1 MAFKKDTKI
10 KSNFT
15 KITIGLAS
23 PEEILENSCGEV
35 TKPETINY
43 RTYKPERDGLFC
55 ERIFGPTKDYECACG
70 KYKRIR
76 YKGIVC
82 DRCGVEV
89 TEKKVR
95 RERTGH
101 IELVVPVAHIWYF
114 RSLPN
119 KIGYLLGLPTKK
131 LDAIIYYERY
141 VVIQPGVMAGKK
153 DAEGN
158 DLIGSNMY
166 DLLSEEEYNEIVETK
181 LSPEND
187 YLDDNDPNKFI
198 AKMGAEAI
206 YDLLV
211 RLDLDSLSYELRD
224 RANSDSSMQRK
235 NEALKRL
242 QVVEAFRSS
251 VEKGIN
257 RPEWMIMKIIPVTPP
272 ELRPLVPLDG
282 GRFATSDLN
291 DLYRRVIIRNNRLKR
306 LMEIKAPEVILRNEK
321 RMLQEAVD
329 SLFDNSRKSSAVK
342 SESNRPL
349 KSLSDSL
356 KGKQGRFRQNL
367 LSKRVDY
374 SARSVIVVGPELK
387 MGECGLPK
395 LMAAE
400 LCPELKMGECGLPK
414 LMAAELYKP
423 FIIRKLIERGI
434 VKTVKS
440 AKKIVDRREP
450 VIWDILE
457 NVMKGHPV
465 LLNRAPTLHRLGIQA
480 FQPKL
485 IEGKAIQLHP
495 LACTAFNADFDGDQ
509 MAVHLPLS
517 NEAILEAQ
525 ILMLQSHNIL
535 NPANGAP
542 ITVPS
547 QDMVLGLYYISKIRP
562 GAKGEGLTFYGP
574 EEAIIAHNEGKCDL
588 HAQVKVMVD
597 DIVDGKPC
605 KHMVETSV
613 GRVIVNGIIPK
624 EVGYVNRII
633 SKKSLRDIIAD
644 VIKNVGFAEA
654 CEFLDGIKN
663 LGYRMAYEAGLSF
676 NLDDIIIPESK
687 KALVEKGNEEVRQ
700 ITENYNMGFITDNE
714 RYNQVIDTWTHI
726 NNDLGNVLMKEMTEA
741 DQGFNAVF
749 MMLDSGARGSKD
761 QIRQLSGMRGLMA
774 KPQKAG
780 AEGAQIIENPILSN
794 FKEGMSV
801 LEYFISTHGARKG
814 LADTAMKTADA
825 GYLTRRL
832 VDVSHDVIINEE
844 DCGTLRGLVCTA
856 LKNGDETISTLYER
870 ILGRV
875 SVHDIIHPSTG
886 ELIVAAGEEITE
898 PIAQAI
904 EDSPI
909 ESVEIRSVLTC
920 ESKHGVCMKC
930 YGRNLATRRMV
941 QKGEAVGVIA
951 AQAIGEPGTQLTL
964 RTFHAG
970 GVAANAAA
978 NASIV
983 AKNDSLL
990 EFEEVRTVPFD
1001 EDGRECDMVV
1011 SRLGEIRFVDPNTKI
1026 VLSTVN
1032 VPYGSSLYFK
1042 TGDTVKKG
1050 DKIAQWDPFNAVIV
1064 TEYAGTLKFHDV
1076 IEGITFRAET
1086 DDTTGLTEKIV
1097 TESKDKSKVPTCD
1110 VIGADGEVIGTY
1122 NFPVGGHVVVED
1134 GQTMKTGETLVKI
1147 PRAAAKGGDITGG
1160 LPRVTE
1166 LFEARNPSN
1175 PAIVSE
1181 IDGEVT
1187 MGKVKRGNREII
1199 VTSKTGEQRKYL
1211 VSLSKQILVQ
1221 EHDAVRAGTP
1231 LSDGVITPAD
1241 ILAIKGPTAVQEY
1254 IVNEVQD
1261 VYRLQGVKINDKHF
1275 EIIVRQ
1281 MMRKVQINDPGDT
1294 SFLEQEIVDKLDFAE
1309 ENDRI
1314 WGKKVVIDA
1323 GDSENLQ
1330 KGQIVTARKLR
1341 DENSML
1347 KRRDMKI
1354 VQVRDA
1360 VPATS
1365 TQILQGITRAALQ
1378 TKSFMS
1384 AASFQE
1390 TTKVLNE
1397 AAIRGKVDTLEGMKE
1412 NVIAGHLIPAGTGL
1426 REFEKIIVGSKEE
1439 YERMQANKK
1448 NVLDFAEEPALEE
1461 K

>member
-1 MAFKKDTKI
+1 MAFRKENKI
-10 KSNFT
+10 KSNFS

-23 PEEILENSCGEV
+23 PEEILENSSGEV
-35 TKPETINY
+35 LKPETINY

-55 ERIFGPTKDYECACG
+55 ERIFGPIKDYECHCG

-95 RERTGH
+95 RERMGH
-101 IELVVPVAHIWYF
+101 IHLVVPVAHIWYF

-131 LDAIIYYERY
+131 LDSIIYYERY
-141 VVIQPGVMAGKK
+141 VVIQPGCV
-153 DAEGN
+153 DTIAE
-158 DLIGSNMY
+158 L
-166 DLLSEEEYNEIVETK
+166 DLLSEEEYLQILDNLPK
-181 LSPEND
+181 ENQMLED
-187 YLDDNDPNKFI
+187 TDPNKFI
-198 AKMGAEAI
+198 AKIGAEAI
-206 YDLLV
+206 YDLLA
-211 RLDLDSLSYELRD
+211 RLDLDSLSYELRH
-224 RANSDSSMQRK
+224 RASTDGSQQRK

-242 QVVEAFRSS
+242 QVVESFRASRGRN
-251 VEKGIN
+251 K
-257 RPEWMIMKIIPVTPP
+257 PEWMIVKVVPVIPP

-306 LMEIKAPEVILRNEK
+306 LIDIKAPEVILRNEK

-342 SESNRPL
+342 TDANRPL

-367 LSKRVDY
+367 LGKRVDY

-387 MGECGLPK
+387 MHECGLPK
-395 LMAAE
+395 N
-400 LCPELKMGECGLPK
+400 
-414 LMAAELYKP
+414 MAAELYKP
-423 FIIRKLIERGI
+423 FVIRKLIERGI

-440 AKKIVDRREP
+440 AKKIVDRKEP
-450 VIWDILE
+450 VVWDILE
-457 NVMKGHPV
+457 YVMKGHPV

-525 ILMLQSHNIL
+525 MLMLQSHNIL

-542 ITVPS
+542 ITVPA
-547 QDMVLGLYYISKIRP
+547 QDMVLGLYYITKLRA

-574 EEAIIAHNEGKCDL
+574 EEALIAYNEGKVDI
-588 HAQVKVMVD
+588 HAPVKVIVKDVD
-597 DIVDGKPC
+597 ENGNIVDV
-605 KHMVETSV
+605 MRETSV
-613 GRVIVNGIIPK
+613 GRVIVNEIVPP
-624 EVGYVNRII
+624 EAGYINTII
-633 SKKSLRDIIAD
+633 SKKSLRDIISD
-644 VIKNVGFAEA
+644 VIKVCGVAKA
-654 CEFLDGIKN
+654 ADFLDGIKN
-663 LGYRMAYEAGLSF
+663 LGYQMAFKGGLSF
-676 NLDDIIIPESK
+676 NLGDIIIPKEK
-687 KALVEKGNEEVRQ
+687 ETLVQKGYDEVEQ
-700 ITENYNMGFITDNE
+700 VVNNYNMGFITNNE
-714 RYNQVIDTWTHI
+714 RYNQVIDIWTHVNSELSNI
-726 NNDLGNVLMKEMTEA
+726 LMKTISSD
-741 DQGFNAVF
+741 DQGFNSVY
-749 MMLDSGARGSKD
+749 MMLDSGARGSKE

-780 AEGAQIIENPILSN
+780 AEGGQIIENPILSN
-794 FKEGMSV
+794 FKEGLSV

-814 LADTAMKTADA
+814 LADTALKTADA

-844 DCGTLRGLVCTA
+844 DCGTLRGLVCTD
-856 LKNGDETISTLYER
+856 LKNNDEIIATLYER

-875 SVHDIIHPSTG
+875 SVHDIVHPTTG
-886 ELIVAAGEEITE
+886 ELLVAGGEEITE
-898 PIAQAI
+898 EVAKKIQ
-904 EDSPI
+904 DSPI

-920 ESKHGVCMKC
+920 ESKKGVCAKC
-930 YGRNLATRRMV
+930 YGRNLATSQMV
-941 QKGEAVGVIA
+941 QRGEAVGVIA
-951 AQAIGEPGTQLTL
+951 AQSIGEPGTQLTL

-970 GVAANAAA
+970 GTAANIAA
-978 NASIV
+978 NASIT
-983 AKNDSLL
+983 AKNPARL
-990 EFEEVRTVPFD
+990 EFEELRTVDVVD
-1001 EDGRECDMVV
+1001 EAGEPAKVVVGRLAEV
-1011 SRLGEIRFVDPNTKI
+1011 RFVDVNTGI
-1026 VLSTVN
+1026 VLSTHN
-1032 VPYGSSLYFK
+1032 VPYGSTLYAAD
-1042 TGDTVKKG
+1042 GEVVEKG
-1050 DKIAQWDPFNAVIV
+1050 KMIARWDPFNAVII
-1064 TEYAGTLKFHDV
+1064 TEATGRIEFEGV
-1076 IEGITFRAET
+1076 IENVTYKVES
-1086 DDTTGLTEKIV
+1086 DESTGLREIIII
-1097 TESKDKSKVPTCD
+1097 ESKDKTKVPTAH
-1110 VIGADGEVIGTY
+1110 IMTEDGDLIRTY
-1122 NFPVGGHVVVED
+1122 NLPVGGHVVVENK
-1134 GQTMKTGETLVKI
+1134 QKVKAGEVIVKI
-1147 PRAAAKGGDITGG
+1147 PRAVGKAGDITGG

-1175 PAIVSE
+1175 PAVVSE

-1187 MGKVKRGNREII
+1187 MGKVKRGNREIV
-1199 VTSKTGEQRKYL
+1199 VTSKTGEVKKYL
-1211 VSLSKQILVQ
+1211 VPLSKQILVQ
-1221 EHDAVRAGTP
+1221 ENDYVRAGTP
-1231 LSDGVITPAD
+1231 LSDGATTPAD

-1281 MMRKVQINDPGDT
+1281 MMRKVEIDEPGDT
-1294 SFLEQEIVDKLDFAE
+1294 RFLEQQVVDKLEFME

-1314 WGKKVVIDA
+1314 WGKKVVVDA
-1323 GDSENLQ
+1323 GDSQNLQ
-1330 KGQIVTARKLR
+1330 PGQIVTARKLR

-1347 KRRDMKI
+1347 KRRDLKP
-1354 VQVRDA
+1354 VEVRDA

-1378 TKSFMS
+1378 TSSFMS

-1397 AAIRGKVDTLEGMKE
+1397 AAINGKIDKLEGMKE
-1412 NVIAGHLIPAGTGL
+1412 NVICGHLIPAGTGQ
-1426 REFEKIIVGSKEE
+1426 REYEKIIVGSKEE
-1439 YERMQANKK
+1439 YDRILANKK
-1448 NVLDFAEEPALEE
+1448 TVLDYNSMDVEE
-1461 K
+1461 

>member
-1 MAFKKDTKI
+1 MAFRKESKI

-23 PEEILENSCGEV
+23 PEEILENSYGEV
-35 TKPETINY
+35 LKPETINY

-55 ERIFGPTKDYECACG
+55 ERIFGPTKDYECHCG

-95 RERTGH
+95 RERSGH
-101 IELVVPVAHIWYF
+101 IALVVPVAHIWYF

-119 KIGYLLGLPTKK
+119 KIGYLLGIPTKK
-131 LDAIIYYERY
+131 LDAVIYYERY
-141 VVIQPGVMAGKK
+141 IVIQPGVL
-153 DAEGN
+153 AEEGIAAN
-158 DLIGSNMY
+158 DLLTE
-166 DLLSEEEYNEIVETK
+166 DEYLDYLEK
-181 LSPEND
+181 LPKENQ
-187 YLDDNDPNKFI
+187 YLDDSDPNKFI

-206 YDLLV
+206 YDLLL
-211 RLDLDSLSYELRD
+211 RLDLDKLSYELHD
-224 RANSDSSMQRK
+224 SANADTAQQRK
-235 NEALKRL
+235 TEALKRL
-242 QVVEAFRSS
+242 QVVESFRASRGRN
-251 VEKGIN
+251 K
-257 RPEWMIMKIIPVTPP
+257 PEWMIMKILPVIPP

-306 LMEIKAPEVILRNEK
+306 LIEIKAPEVILRNEK

-342 SESNRPL
+342 TDANRPL

-367 LSKRVDY
+367 LGKRVDY
-374 SARSVIVVGPELK
+374 SARSVIVVG
-387 MGECGLPK
+387 
-395 LMAAE
+395 
-400 LCPELKMGECGLPK
+400 PELKMGECGLPK

-440 AKKIVDRREP
+440 AKKIVDRKEP

-457 NVMKGHPV
+457 YVMKGHPV

-480 FQPKL
+480 FQPKM

-547 QDMVLGLYYISKIRP
+547 QDMVLGLYYITKLRP
-562 GAKGEGLTFYGP
+562 GSKGEGLTFYGP
-574 EEAIIAHNEGKCDL
+574 EEAIIAYNEKRVDIHAPIKVVVKDL
-588 HAQVKVMVD
+588 NANGELEK
-597 DIVDGKPC
+597 K
-605 KHMVETSV
+605 MVETSV
-613 GRVIVNGIIPK
+613 GRVIVNEIIPE
-624 EVGYVNRII
+624 EVGYFNDII
-633 SKKSLRDIIAD
+633 SKKTLRGIITD
-644 VIKNVGFAEA
+644 VIKTVGVARA

-663 LGYRMAYEAGLSF
+663 LGYRMAYVGGLSF
-676 NLDDIIIPESK
+676 NLGDIIIPEEK
-687 KALVEKGNEEVRQ
+687 EELVRRGNEEVER
-700 ITENYNMGFITDNE
+700 IANDYGMGFITDNE
-714 RYNQVIDTWTHI
+714 RYNQVIDTWTHV
-726 NNDLGNVLMKEMTEA
+726 NNDLSKVLMKTMKEA
-741 DQGFNAVF
+741 DQGFNAVY
-749 MMLDSGARGSKD
+749 MMLDSGARGSAG
-761 QIRQLSGMRGLMA
+761 QISQLSGMRGLMA

-814 LADTAMKTADA
+814 LADTALKTADA

-832 VDVSHDVIINEE
+832 VDVSHDVIITEE

-856 LKNGDETISTLYER
+856 LKNGDEVISSLYER

-875 SVHDIIHPSTG
+875 SVHDIINPTTG
-886 ELIVAAGEEITE
+886 KLIVSAGEEITE
-898 PIAQAI
+898 DKAQEI

-920 ESKHGVCMKC
+920 ESRKGVCMKC
-930 YGRNLATRRMV
+930 YGRNLATSRMV

-951 AQAIGEPGTQLTL
+951 AQSIGEPGTQLTL

-970 GVAANAAA
+970 GVASNAAA

-983 AKNDSLL
+983 AKYDSKV
-990 EFEEVRTVPFD
+990 EFEELRTVDITD
-1001 EDGRECDMVV
+1001 ETGNAAKMVV
-1011 SRLGEIRFVDPNTKI
+1011 GRLAEVRFVDVNTDI
-1026 VLSTVN
+1026 VLFTQN
-1032 VPYGSSLYFK
+1032 VPYGSTLY
-1042 TGDTVKKG
+1042 VNEG
-1050 DKIAQWDPFNAVIV
+1050 DKVEKGKLIAKWDPFNAVIV
-1064 TEYAGTLKFHDV
+1064 TETPGKIQFEDV
-1076 IEGITFRAET
+1076 IEGVTYRVEADE
-1086 DDTTGLTEKIV
+1086 TTGLREMIII
-1097 TESKDKSKVPTCD
+1097 ESKDRTKVPSAHILD
-1110 VIGADGEVIGTY
+1110 ENGELIRTY
-1122 NFPVGGHVVVED
+1122 NFPIGGHLAIED
-1134 GQTMKTGETLVKI
+1134 KQIVKAGDVLVKI
-1147 PRAAAKGGDITGG
+1147 PRAVGKAGDITGG

-1175 PAIVSE
+1175 PAVVSE
-1181 IDGEVT
+1181 IDGEIT
-1187 MGKVKRGNREII
+1187 MGKLKRGNREII
-1199 VTSKTGEQRKYL
+1199 VTSKLGEVKKYL
-1211 VSLSKQILVQ
+1211 VPLSKQILVQ
-1221 EHDAVRAGTP
+1221 ENDYVRAGTP
-1231 LSDGVITPAD
+1231 LSDGATTPAD

-1254 IVNEVQD
+1254 IVNEIQD

-1275 EIIVRQ
+1275 EVIVRQ
-1281 MMRKVQINDPGDT
+1281 MMRKVQIDEPGDT
-1294 SFLEQEIVDKLDFAE
+1294 RFLEQQIVDKLDFAE

-1314 WGKKVVIDA
+1314 WGKKVVVDA
-1323 GDSENLQ
+1323 GDSETMQ
-1330 KGQIVTARKLR
+1330 KGMIVTARKLR
-1341 DENSML
+1341 DENSTL
-1347 KRRDMKI
+1347 KRKDLKL

-1360 VPATS
+1360 MPATS
-1365 TQILQGITRAALQ
+1365 IQILQGITRAALQ
-1378 TKSFMS
+1378 TSSFMS

-1390 TTKVLNE
+1390 TTKVLND
-1397 AAIRGKVDTLEGMKE
+1397 AAINGKTDKLEGMKE
-1412 NVIAGHLIPAGTGL
+1412 NVICGHLIPAGTGL
-1426 REFEKIIVGSKEE
+1426 REFGKIVVGCKEE
-1439 YERMQANKK
+1439 YDRLMANRKSI
-1448 NVLDFAEEPALEE
+1448 LDLDE
-1461 K
+1461 

>member
-1 MAFKKDTKI
+1 MAFRKETKI
-10 KSNFT
+10 KSNFS
-15 KITIGLAS
+15 KISIGLAS
-23 PEEILENSCGEV
+23 PEEILENSSGEV
-35 TKPETINY
+35 LKPETINY

-55 ERIFGPTKDYECACG
+55 ERIFGPVKDYECHCG

-95 RERTGH
+95 RERMGH
-101 IELVVPVAHIWYF
+101 IQLVVPVAHIWYF

-131 LDAIIYYERY
+131 LDSIIYYERY
-141 VVIQPGVMAGKK
+141 VVIQPGAA
-153 DAEGN
+153 AEEGVN
-158 DLIGSNMY
+158 EY
-166 DLLSEEEYNEIVETK
+166 DLLSEEEYLDLLEK
-181 LSPEND
+181 LPRENQ
-187 YLDDNDPNKFI
+187 YLEDTDPNKFI

-206 YDLLV
+206 YDLLAK
-211 RLDLDSLSYELRD
+211 LDLDALSYELRHK
-224 RANSDSSMQRK
+224 ASNDSSQQRK

-242 QVVEAFRSS
+242 QVVESFRASRGRN
-251 VEKGIN
+251 K
-257 RPEWMIMKIIPVTPP
+257 PEWMIVRIVPVIPP

-306 LMEIKAPEVILRNEK
+306 LIEIKAPEVILRNEK

-342 SESNRPL
+342 TDANRPL

-367 LSKRVDY
+367 LGKRVDY
-374 SARSVIVVGPELK
+374 SARSVIVVG
-387 MGECGLPK
+387 
-395 LMAAE
+395 
-400 LCPELKMGECGLPK
+400 PELKMGECGLPK

-440 AKKIVDRREP
+440 AKKIVDRKEP

-457 NVMKGHPV
+457 YVMKGHPV

-480 FQPKL
+480 FQPKM

-547 QDMVLGLYYISKIRP
+547 QDMVLGLYYITKLRP
-562 GAKGEGLTFYGP
+562 GSKGEGLTFYGP
-574 EEAIIAHNEGKCDL
+574 EEAIIAYNEKRVDIHAPIKVVVKDL
-588 HAQVKVMVD
+588 NANGELEK
-597 DIVDGKPC
+597 K
-605 KHMVETSV
+605 MVETSV
-613 GRVIVNGIIPK
+613 GRVIVNEIIPE
-624 EVGYVNRII
+624 EVGYFNDII
-633 SKKSLRDIIAD
+633 SKKTLRGIITD
-644 VIKNVGFAEA
+644 VIKTVGVARA

-663 LGYRMAYEAGLSF
+663 LGYRMAYVGGLSF
-676 NLDDIIIPESK
+676 NLGDIIIPEEK
-687 KALVEKGNEEVRQ
+687 EELVRRGNEEVER
-700 ITENYNMGFITDNE
+700 IANDYGMGFITDNE
-714 RYNQVIDTWTHI
+714 RYNQVIDTWTHV
-726 NNDLGNVLMKEMTEA
+726 NNDLSKVLMKTMKEA
-741 DQGFNAVF
+741 DQGFNAVY
-749 MMLDSGARGSKD
+749 MMLDSGARGSAG
-761 QIRQLSGMRGLMA
+761 QISQLSGMRGLMA

-814 LADTAMKTADA
+814 LADTALKTADA

-832 VDVSHDVIINEE
+832 VDVSHDVIITEE

-856 LKNGDETISTLYER
+856 LKNGDEVISSLYER

-875 SVHDIIHPSTG
+875 SVHDIINPTTG
-886 ELIVAAGEEITE
+886 KLIVSAGEEITE
-898 PIAQAI
+898 DKAQEI

-920 ESKHGVCMKC
+920 ESRKGVCMKC
-930 YGRNLATRRMV
+930 YGRNLATSRMV

-951 AQAIGEPGTQLTL
+951 AQSIGEPGTQLTL

-970 GVAANAAA
+970 GVASNAAA

-983 AKNDSLL
+983 AKYDSKV
-990 EFEEVRTVPFD
+990 EFEELRTVDITD
-1001 EDGRECDMVV
+1001 ENGNAAKMVV
-1011 SRLGEIRFVDPNTKI
+1011 GRLAEVRFVDVNTDI
-1026 VLSTVN
+1026 VLFTQN
-1032 VPYGSSLYFK
+1032 VPYGSTLY
-1042 TGDTVKKG
+1042 VNEG
-1050 DKIAQWDPFNAVIV
+1050 DKVEKGKLIAKWDPFNAVIV
-1064 TEYAGTLKFHDV
+1064 TETPGKIQFEDV
-1076 IEGITFRAET
+1076 VEGVTYRVEADE
-1086 DDTTGLTEKIV
+1086 TTGLREMIII
-1097 TESKDKSKVPTCD
+1097 ESKDRTKVPSAHILD
-1110 VIGADGEVIGTY
+1110 ENGELIRTY
-1122 NFPVGGHVVVED
+1122 NFPIGGHLAIED
-1134 GQTMKTGETLVKI
+1134 KQIVKAGDVLVKI
-1147 PRAAAKGGDITGG
+1147 PRAVGKAGDITGG

-1175 PAIVSE
+1175 PAVVSE
-1181 IDGEVT
+1181 IDGEIT
-1187 MGKVKRGNREII
+1187 MGKLKRGNREII
-1199 VTSKTGEQRKYL
+1199 VTSKLGEVKKYL
-1211 VSLSKQILVQ
+1211 VPLSKQILVQ
-1221 EHDAVRAGTP
+1221 ENDYVRAGTP
-1231 LSDGVITPAD
+1231 LSDGATTPAD

-1254 IVNEVQD
+1254 IVNEIQD

-1275 EIIVRQ
+1275 EVIVRQ
-1281 MMRKVQINDPGDT
+1281 MMRKVQIDEPGDT
-1294 SFLEQEIVDKLDFAE
+1294 RFLEQQIVDKLDFAE

-1314 WGKKVVIDA
+1314 WGKKVVVDA
-1323 GDSENLQ
+1323 GDSETMQ
-1330 KGQIVTARKLR
+1330 KGMIVTARKLR
-1341 DENSML
+1341 DENSTL
-1347 KRRDMKI
+1347 KRKDLKL

-1360 VPATS
+1360 MPATS
-1365 TQILQGITRAALQ
+1365 IQILQGITRAALQ
-1378 TKSFMS
+1378 TSSFMS

-1390 TTKVLNE
+1390 TTKVLND
-1397 AAIRGKVDTLEGMKE
+1397 AAINGKTDKLEGMKE
-1412 NVIAGHLIPAGTGL
+1412 NVICGHLIPAGTGL
-1426 REFEKIIVGSKEE
+1426 REFGKIVVGCKEE
-1439 YERMQANKK
+1439 YDRLMANRKSI
-1448 NVLDFAEEPALEE
+1448 LDLDE
-1461 K
+1461 

>member
-1 MAFKKDTKI
+1 M
-10 KSNFT
+10 
-15 KITIGLAS
+15 
-23 PEEILENSCGEV
+23 
-35 TKPETINY
+35 
-43 RTYKPERDGLFC
+43 
-55 ERIFGPTKDYECACG
+55 
-70 KYKRIR
+70 
-76 YKGIVC
+76 
-82 DRCGVEV
+82 
-89 TEKKVR
+89 
-95 RERTGH
+95 
-101 IELVVPVAHIWYF
+101 AHIWYF

-141 VVIQPGVMAGKK
+141 VVIQPGAMAGKK

-158 DLIGSNMY
+158 DAIGSNVY
-166 DLLSEEEYNEIVETK
+166 DLLSEEEYAEIVDNQI
-181 LSPEND
+181 SPEND
-187 YLDDNDPNKFI
+187 YLDDSDPNKFI

-242 QVVEAFRSS
+242 QVVEAFRQS
-251 VEKGIN
+251 VEKGVN

-367 LSKRVDY
+367 LGKRVDY
-374 SARSVIVVGPELK
+374 SARSVIVVG
-387 MGECGLPK
+387 
-395 LMAAE
+395 
-400 LCPELKMGECGLPK
+400 PELKMGECGLPK

-525 ILMLQSHNIL
+525 LLMLQSHNIL

-547 QDMVLGLYYISKIRP
+547 QDMVLGLYYITKIRP

-588 HAQVKVMVD
+588 HAQVKVIVD
-597 DIVDGKPC
+597 DIVDGKPER
-605 KHMVETSV
+605 HMVETSV
-613 GRVIVNGIIPK
+613 GRVIVNGIIPN
-624 EVGYVNRII
+624 EVGYVNKVI
-633 SKKSLRDIIAD
+633 SKKSLRGIIAD
-644 VIKNVGFAEA
+644 VIENVGFAEA

-663 LGYRMAYEAGLSF
+663 LGYRMAYLAGLSF
-676 NLDDIIIPESK
+676 NLDDIIIPKE
-687 KALVEKGNEEVRQ
+687 KAELIKKGNEEVRQ
-700 ITENYNMGFITDNE
+700 ITDNYNMGFITDNE
-714 RYNQVIDTWTHI
+714 RYNQVIDTWTHV
-726 NNDLGNVLMKEMTEA
+726 NNDIGNVLLKQMTEA

-761 QIRQLSGMRGLMA
+761 QIKQLSGIRGLMA

-780 AEGAQIIENPILSN
+780 AEGRGTIENPILSN

-832 VDVSHDVIINEE
+832 VDVSHDVIITEE
-844 DCGTLRGLVCTA
+844 DCGTLRGLQCSA
-856 LKNGDETISTLYER
+856 LKSGDEVISSLAER

-875 SVHDIIHPSTG
+875 SVHDVVNPKTG
-886 ELIVAAGEEITE
+886 EVLVEAGEEITE
-898 PIAQAI
+898 SVAEAI
-904 EDSPI
+904 EKADI
-909 ESVEIRSVLTC
+909 ETVEIRSVLTC
-920 ESKHGVCMKC
+920 ESKKGVCMKC

-970 GVAANAAA
+970 GVAGNAAA

-983 AKNDSLL
+983 SKYDRAMIEL
-990 EFEEVRTVPFD
+990 EEVRTVPFD
-1001 EDGRECDMVV
+1001 EDGRDCEMVV
-1011 SRLGEIRFVDPNTKI
+1011 SRLGELRFVDPNTKI

-1032 VPYGSSLYFK
+1032 VPYGSSLYFRN
-1042 TGDTVKKG
+1042 GDEVAKG

-1064 TEYAGTLKFHDV
+1064 TEYAGTLKFNDV
-1076 IEGITFRAET
+1076 IEGVTFRAET
-1086 DDTTGLTEKIV
+1086 DETTGLTEKIV
-1097 TESKDKSKVPTCD
+1097 TESKDRSRVPTCD
-1110 VIGADGEVIGTY
+1110 IIGADGEVIGTY
-1122 NFPVGGHVVVED
+1122 NFPVGGHVIVED
-1134 GQTMKTGETLVKI
+1134 GQTVKTGETLVKI

-1175 PAIVSE
+1175 PAVVSE

-1187 MGKVKRGNREII
+1187 MGKVKRGNREIV
-1199 VTSKTGEQRKYL
+1199 VTSKTGEQRRYL

-1231 LSDGVITPAD
+1231 LSDGVITPGD

-1281 MMRKVQINDPGDT
+1281 MMRKVQINEPGDT

-1314 WGKKVVIDA
+1314 WGKKVVTDA

-1347 KRRDMKI
+1347 KRRDLRL

-1397 AAIRGKVDTLEGMKE
+1397 AAIRGKVDYLEGMKE
-1412 NVIAGHLIPAGTGL
+1412 NVICGHLIPAGTGL
-1426 REFEKIIVGSKEE
+1426 REFDKIVVGSKEE
-1439 YERMQANKK
+1439 YERIQANRK
-1448 NVLDFAEEPALEE
+1448 NVLDFAEETVLDE

>member
-1 MAFKKDTKI
+1 MAFRKETKT
-10 KSNFT
+10 KSNFS
-15 KITIGLAS
+15 KISIGLAS
-23 PEEILENSCGEV
+23 PEEILENSSGEV
-35 TKPETINY
+35 LKPETINY

-55 ERIFGPTKDYECACG
+55 ERIFGPIKDYECHCG

-95 RERTGH
+95 RERMGH
-101 IELVVPVAHIWYF
+101 IQLVVPVAHIWYF

-131 LDAIIYYERY
+131 LDSIIYYERY
-141 VVIQPGVMAGKK
+141 VVIQPGVK
-153 DAEGN
+153 AEDGVAE
-158 DLIGSNMY
+158 Y
-166 DLLSEEEYNEIVETK
+166 DLLSEEEYLDILDTLPKDNQ
-181 LSPEND
+181 
-187 YLDDNDPNKFI
+187 YLEDNDPNKFV

-206 YDLLV
+206 YDLLA
-211 RLDLDSLSYELRD
+211 RLDLDALSYELRH
-224 RANSDSSMQRK
+224 RAGNDASQQRK

-242 QVVEAFRSS
+242 QVVESFRASRGRN
-251 VEKGIN
+251 K
-257 RPEWMIMKIIPVTPP
+257 PEWMIVRIVPVIPP

-306 LMEIKAPEVILRNEK
+306 LIEIKAPEVILRNEK
-321 RMLQEAVD
+321 RMLQESVD

-342 SESNRPL
+342 TDANRPL

-367 LSKRVDY
+367 LGKRVDY

-387 MGECGLPK
+387 MGECGI
-395 LMAAE
+395 
-400 LCPELKMGECGLPK
+400 PK

-440 AKKIVDRREP
+440 AKKIVDRKEP

-457 NVMKGHPV
+457 HVMKGHPV

-480 FQPKL
+480 FQPKM

-525 ILMLQSHNIL
+525 MLMLQSHNIL

-542 ITVPS
+542 ITVPA
-547 QDMVLGLYYISKIRP
+547 QDMVLGLYYITKLRA

-574 EEAIIAHNEGKCDL
+574 EEALIAYNEGKVDI
-588 HAQVKVMVD
+588 HAPVKVIVKDVD
-597 DIVDGKPC
+597 ENGNIVDV
-605 KHMVETSV
+605 MRETSV
-613 GRVIVNGIIPK
+613 GRVIVNEIVPP
-624 EVGYVNRII
+624 EAGYINTII
-633 SKKSLRDIIAD
+633 SKKSLRDIISD
-644 VIKNVGFAEA
+644 VIKVCGVAKA
-654 CEFLDGIKN
+654 ADFLDGIKN
-663 LGYRMAYEAGLSF
+663 LGYQMAFKGGLSF
-676 NLDDIIIPESK
+676 NLGDIIIPKEK
-687 KALVEKGNEEVRQ
+687 ETLVQKGYDEVEQ
-700 ITENYNMGFITDNE
+700 VVNNYNMGFITNNE
-714 RYNQVIDTWTHI
+714 RYNQVIDIWTHVNSELSNI
-726 NNDLGNVLMKEMTEA
+726 LMKTISSD
-741 DQGFNAVF
+741 DQGFNSVY
-749 MMLDSGARGSKD
+749 MMLDSGARGSKE

-780 AEGAQIIENPILSN
+780 AEGGQIIENPILSN
-794 FKEGMSV
+794 FKEGLSV

-814 LADTAMKTADA
+814 LADTALKTADA

-832 VDVSHDVIINEE
+832 VDVSHDAIITEE
-844 DCGTLRGLVCTA
+844 DCGTLRGLVCTD
-856 LKNGDETISTLYER
+856 LKNNDEVIATLYER

-875 SVHDIIHPSTG
+875 SVHDIIHPTTG
-886 ELIVAAGEEITE
+886 ELLVAGGEEITE
-898 PIAQAI
+898 EVAKKIQ
-904 EDSPI
+904 ESPI

-920 ESKHGVCMKC
+920 EAKKGVCAKC
-930 YGRNLATRRMV
+930 YGRNLATSRMV

-951 AQAIGEPGTQLTL
+951 AQSIGEPGTQLTL

-970 GVAANAAA
+970 GTAANIAA

-983 AKNDSLL
+983 AKNNARL
-990 EFEEVRTVPFD
+990 EFEELRTVDIVD
-1001 EDGRECDMVV
+1001 EMGESAKVVVGRLAEV
-1011 SRLGEIRFVDPNTKI
+1011 RFVDVNTGI
-1026 VLSTVN
+1026 VLSTHN
-1032 VPYGSSLYFK
+1032 VPYGSTLYVSD
-1042 TGDTVKKG
+1042 GDLVEKG
-1050 DKIAQWDPFNAVIV
+1050 KLIAKWDPFNAVII
-1064 TEYAGTLKFHDV
+1064 TEATGKIEFEGV
-1076 IEGITFRAET
+1076 IENVTYKVESDEA
-1086 DDTTGLTEKIV
+1086 TGLREIIII
-1097 TESKDKSKVPTCD
+1097 ESKDKTKVPTAH
-1110 VIGADGEVIGTY
+1110 ILTEDGDLIRTY
-1122 NFPVGGHVVVED
+1122 NLPVGGHVIIEN
-1134 GQTMKTGETLVKI
+1134 GQKVKAGEVIVKI
-1147 PRAAAKGGDITGG
+1147 PRAVGKAGDITGG

-1175 PAIVSE
+1175 PAVVSE

-1187 MGKVKRGNREII
+1187 MGKIKRGNREII
-1199 VTSKTGEQRKYL
+1199 VTSKTGEVKKYL
-1211 VSLSKQILVQ
+1211 VALSKQILVQ
-1221 EHDAVRAGTP
+1221 ENDYVRAGTP
-1231 LSDGVITPAD
+1231 LSDGATTPAD

-1281 MMRKVQINDPGDT
+1281 MMRKVQIDEPGDT
-1294 SFLEQEIVDKLDFAE
+1294 RFLEQQVVDKLEFME

-1314 WGKKVVIDA
+1314 WGKKVVVDA
-1323 GDSENLQ
+1323 GDSQNMQ
-1330 KGQIVTARKLR
+1330 AGQIVTARKLR

-1347 KRRDMKI
+1347 KRRDLKP
-1354 VQVRDA
+1354 VEVRDA
-1360 VPATS
+1360 VAATS

-1378 TKSFMS
+1378 TSSFMS

-1397 AAIRGKVDTLEGMKE
+1397 AAINGKIDKLEGMKE
-1412 NVIAGHLIPAGTGL
+1412 NVICGHLIPAGTGQ
-1426 REFEKIIVGSKEE
+1426 REFEKLIVGSKEE
-1439 YERMQANKK
+1439 YDRILANKK
-1448 NVLDFAEEPALEE
+1448 TVLDYNEVE
-1461 K
+1461 

>member
-1 MAFKKDTKI
+1 MAFKKDTKV
-10 KSNFT
+10 KNNFT

-23 PEEILENSCGEV
+23 PEEILESSFGEV

-95 RERTGH
+95 RERSGH

-131 LDAIIYYERY
+131 LDAVIYYERY
-141 VVIQPGVMAGKK
+141 VVIQPGAMAGRK
-153 DAEGN
+153 DADGN
-158 DLIGSNMY
+158 DALGANKY
-166 DLLSEEEYNEIVETK
+166 DLLSEDEYTEIVENQ
-181 LSPEND
+181 LSPDNE
-187 YLDDNDPNKFI
+187 YLDDSDPNKFI
-198 AKMGAEAI
+198 AKMGAEAV
-206 YDLLV
+206 YDLLT
-211 RLDLDSLSYELRD
+211 RIDLDSLSYELRD
-224 RANSDSSMQRK
+224 RANSDSSVQRK

-242 QVVEAFRSS
+242 QVVEAFRGS

-342 SESNRPL
+342 SDSNRPL

-367 LSKRVDY
+367 LGKRVDY
-374 SARSVIVVGPELK
+374 SARSVIVVG
-387 MGECGLPK
+387 
-395 LMAAE
+395 
-400 LCPELKMGECGLPK
+400 PELKMGECGLPK

-450 VIWDILE
+450 VIFDILE

-480 FQPKL
+480 FQPKM

-525 ILMLQSHNIL
+525 LLMLQSHNIL

-547 QDMVLGLYYISKIRP
+547 QDMVLGLYYITKIRP

-597 DIVDGKPC
+597 DIVDGKAER
-605 KHMVETSV
+605 HMVETSV

-624 EVGYVNRII
+624 EVGYVNKVI
-633 SKKSLRDIIAD
+633 SKKSLRDIIAA

-663 LGYRMAYEAGLSF
+663 LGYRMAYLAGLSF
-676 NLDDIIIPESK
+676 NLDDIIIPKE
-687 KALVEKGNEEVRQ
+687 KAELIAKGNDEVQQ
-700 ITENYNMGFITDNE
+700 ITDNYNMGFITDNE
-714 RYNQVIDTWTHI
+714 RYNQVIDTWTHV
-726 NNDLGNVLMKEMTEA
+726 NNDIGNILLKQMTEA

-761 QIRQLSGMRGLMA
+761 QIKQLSGIRGLMA

-780 AEGAQIIENPILSN
+780 AEGHQIIENPILSN

-832 VDVSHDVIINEE
+832 VDVSHDVIITEE
-844 DCGTLRGLVCTA
+844 DCGTLRGLQCSA
-856 LKNGDETISTLYER
+856 LKSGDEIISSLSER

-875 SVHDIIHPSTG
+875 SVHDVINPKTG
-886 ELIVAAGEEITE
+886 EVIVGAGEEITE
-898 PIAQAI
+898 AVADAI
-904 EDSPI
+904 EASDI
-909 ESVEIRSVLTC
+909 ETVEIRSVLTC
-920 ESKHGVCMKC
+920 ESKKGVCMKC

-983 AKNDSLL
+983 SKYDRAMIEL
-990 EFEEVRTVPFD
+990 EEVRTVPFD
-1001 EDGRECDMVV
+1001 EDGRDCQMVV
-1011 SRLGEIRFVDPNTKI
+1011 SRLGEMRFVDPNTKI

-1032 VPYGSSLYFK
+1032 VPYGSSLYFGN
-1042 TGDTVKKG
+1042 GDEVAKG

-1064 TEYAGTLKFHDV
+1064 TEYAGTLKFNDV
-1076 IEGITFRAET
+1076 IEGVTFRAET
-1086 DDTTGLTEKIV
+1086 DETTGLTEKIV
-1097 TESKDKSKVPTCD
+1097 TESRDKLKVPTCD

-1134 GQTMKTGETLVKI
+1134 GQTVKTGETLVKI

-1175 PAIVSE
+1175 PAVVSE

-1231 LSDGVITPAD
+1231 LSDGVITPGD

-1281 MMRKVQINDPGDT
+1281 MMRKVQINEPGDT
-1294 SFLEQEIVDKLDFAE
+1294 SFLEQEIVDKLDFSE

-1314 WGKKVVIDA
+1314 WGKKVVTDA

-1347 KRRDMKI
+1347 KRRDLRL

-1397 AAIRGKVDTLEGMKE
+1397 AAIRGKVDHLVGMKE
-1412 NVIAGHLIPAGTGL
+1412 NVICGHLIPAGTGL

-1439 YERMQANKK
+1439 YERIQANRK
-1448 NVLDFAEEPALEE
+1448 NVLDFAEEPILEE

>member
-1 MAFKKDTKI
+1 MAFRKDNKI
-10 KSNFT
+10 KSNFS
-15 KITIGLAS
+15 KISIGLAS
-23 PEEILENSCGEV
+23 PEEILENSSGEV
-35 TKPETINY
+35 LKPETINY

-55 ERIFGPTKDYECACG
+55 ERIFGPIKDYECHCG

-95 RERTGH
+95 RERMGH
-101 IELVVPVAHIWYF
+101 IQLVVPVAHIWYF

-141 VVIQPGVMAGKK
+141 VVIQPGVLSDEVAQ
-153 DAEGN
+153 
-158 DLIGSNMY
+158 Y
-166 DLLSEEEYNEIVETK
+166 DLLEEGE
-181 LSPEND
+181 
-187 YLDDNDPNKFI
+187 YLDLLEKLPKDNQFLEDSDPNKFI

-206 YDLLV
+206 YDLLS
-211 RLDLDSLSYELRD
+211 RLDLDSLSYELRN
-224 RANSDSSMQRK
+224 RAGSDASQQRK
-235 NEALKRL
+235 TEALKRL
-242 QVVEAFRSS
+242 QVVESFRASRGRN
-251 VEKGIN
+251 K
-257 RPEWMIMKIIPVTPP
+257 PEWMIVRIVPVIPP

-306 LMEIKAPEVILRNEK
+306 LIEIKAPEVILRNEK

-342 SESNRPL
+342 TDANRPL

-367 LSKRVDY
+367 LGKRVDY

-387 MGECGLPK
+387 MGECGI
-395 LMAAE
+395 
-400 LCPELKMGECGLPK
+400 PK

-440 AKKIVDRREP
+440 AKKIVDRKEP

-457 NVMKGHPV
+457 HVMKGHPV

-480 FQPKL
+480 FQPKM

-525 ILMLQSHNIL
+525 MLMLQSHNIL

-542 ITVPS
+542 ITVPA
-547 QDMVLGLYYISKIRP
+547 QDMVLGLYYITKLRK

-574 EEAIIAHNEGKCDL
+574 EEALIAYNEGKCDI
-588 HAQVKVMVD
+588 HAPVSVIVKDVD
-597 DIVDGKPC
+597 ENGNIVDKMM
-605 KHMVETSV
+605 HDTSV
-613 GRVIVNGIIPK
+613 GRVIVNEIVPA
-624 EVGYVNRII
+624 EAGYINTII
-633 SKKSLRDIIAD
+633 SKKSLRDIISH
-644 VIKNVGFAEA
+644 VIKVCGVAKA
-654 CEFLDGIKN
+654 ADFLDGIKN
-663 LGYRMAYEAGLSF
+663 LGYYMAFKGGLSF
-676 NLDDIIIPESK
+676 NLGDIIIPEEK
-687 KALVEKGNEEVRQ
+687 EALVQKGYDEVEQ
-700 ITENYNMGFITDNE
+700 VINNYNMGFITNNE
-714 RYNQVIDTWTHI
+714 RYNQVIDIWTHVNSELSNI
-726 NNDLGNVLMKEMTEA
+726 LMKTISSD
-741 DQGFNAVF
+741 DQGFNSVY
-749 MMLDSGARGSKD
+749 MMLDSGARGSKE

-780 AEGAQIIENPILSN
+780 AEGGQIIENPILSN
-794 FKEGMSV
+794 FKEGLSV

-814 LADTAMKTADA
+814 LADTALKTADA

-856 LKNGDETISTLYER
+856 LKNNDETIATLYER

-875 SVHDIIHPSTG
+875 SVHDIVHPTTG
-886 ELIVAAGEEITE
+886 ELIVAGGEEITE
-898 PIAQAI
+898 DIAQRI

-920 ESKHGVCMKC
+920 ESKKGVCAKC
-930 YGRNLATRRMV
+930 YGRNLASSRMV

-951 AQAIGEPGTQLTL
+951 AQSIGEPGTQLTL
-964 RTFHAG
+964 RTFHVGGIASNIATENSITSKYDGILEIDELRAVEADDASAG
-970 GVAANAAA
+970 KKYQV
-978 NASIV
+978 
-983 AKNDSLL
+983 
-990 EFEEVRTVPFD
+990 
-1001 EDGRECDMVV
+1001 VV
-1011 SRLGEIRFVDPNTKI
+1011 SRLAEMRIVDPNTKI
-1026 VLSTVN
+1026 VLLTHN
-1032 VPYGSSLYFK
+1032 IPYGSKLFFNN
-1042 TGDTVKKG
+1042 G
-1050 DKIAQWDPFNAVIV
+1050 DKISKGDVIIEWDPFNAVIV
-1064 TEYAGTLKFHDV
+1064 SEVSGK
-1076 IEGITFRAET
+1076 IEFESVVEGVTYKVES
-1086 DDTTGLTEKIV
+1086 DETTGLKEKIII
-1097 TESKDKSKVPTCD
+1097 ESKDKTKAPAAHIVDENGNYLKNYSLPL
-1110 VIGADGEVIGTY
+1110 GAHVVKENGDPVKAGEV
-1122 NFPVGGHVVVED
+1122 
-1134 GQTMKTGETLVKI
+1134 LVKI
-1147 PRAAAKGGDITGG
+1147 PRAVGKAGDITGG

-1175 PAIVSE
+1175 PAVVSE
-1181 IDGEVT
+1181 IDGEVGF
-1187 MGKVKRGNREII
+1187 GKIKRGNREIT
-1199 VTSKTGEQRKYL
+1199 VTSKLGEVKKYM
-1211 VSLSKQILVQ
+1211 VPLSKQLLVQ
-1221 EHDAVRAGTP
+1221 ENDYIRAGMP
-1231 LSDGVITPAD
+1231 LSDGAITPSD

-1275 EIIVRQ
+1275 EVIVRQ
-1281 MMRKVQINDPGDT
+1281 MMRKVEVVDPGDT
-1294 SFLEQEIVDKLDFAE
+1294 RFLEQQVVDKLEVMD

-1314 WGKKVVIDA
+1314 WGKKVVMDP
-1323 GDSENLQ
+1323 GDSQ
-1330 KGQIVTARKLR
+1330 TMQAGQIVTARKLR

-1347 KRRDMKI
+1347 KRRDMKL
-1354 VQVRDA
+1354 VEVRDA
-1360 VPATS
+1360 VPATAN
-1365 TQILQGITRAALQ
+1365 QILQGITRAALQ
-1378 TKSFMS
+1378 TNSFMS

-1397 AAIRGKVDTLEGMKE
+1397 AAINGKVDRLEGLKE
-1412 NVIAGHLIPAGTGL
+1412 NVICGHLIPAGTGQRDFDKL
-1426 REFEKIIVGSKEE
+1426 VVGAKDEFERIF
-1439 YERMQANKK
+1439 ANRK
-1448 NVLDFAEEPALEE
+1448 NVVDFNAMDRDDE
-1461 K
+1461 

>member
-1 MAFKKDTKI
+1 MAFRKENKT
-10 KSNFT
+10 KSNFS
-15 KITIGLAS
+15 KISIGLAS
-23 PEEILENSCGEV
+23 PEEILENSSGEV
-35 TKPETINY
+35 LKPETINY

-55 ERIFGPTKDYECACG
+55 ERIFGPIKDYECHCG

-95 RERTGH
+95 RERMGH
-101 IELVVPVAHIWYF
+101 IQLVVPVAHIWYF

-131 LDAIIYYERY
+131 LDSIIYYERY
-141 VVIQPGVMAGKK
+141 VVIQPGVK
-153 DAEGN
+153 AEDGVAE
-158 DLIGSNMY
+158 Y
-166 DLLSEEEYNEIVETK
+166 DLLSEEEYLDILDTLPKDNQ
-181 LSPEND
+181 
-187 YLDDNDPNKFI
+187 YLEDNDPNKFV

-206 YDLLV
+206 YDLLA
-211 RLDLDSLSYELRD
+211 RLDLDALSYELRH
-224 RANSDSSMQRK
+224 RAGNDASQQRK

-242 QVVEAFRSS
+242 QVVESFRASRGRN
-251 VEKGIN
+251 K
-257 RPEWMIMKIIPVTPP
+257 PEWMIVRIVPVIPP

-306 LMEIKAPEVILRNEK
+306 LIEIKAPEVILRNEK
-321 RMLQEAVD
+321 RMLQESVD

-342 SESNRPL
+342 TDANRPL

-367 LSKRVDY
+367 LGKRVDY

-387 MGECGLPK
+387 MGECGI
-395 LMAAE
+395 
-400 LCPELKMGECGLPK
+400 PK

-440 AKKIVDRREP
+440 AKKIVDRKEP

-457 NVMKGHPV
+457 HVMKGHPV

-480 FQPKL
+480 FQPKM

-525 ILMLQSHNIL
+525 MLMLQSHNIL

-542 ITVPS
+542 ITVPA
-547 QDMVLGLYYISKIRP
+547 QDMVLGLYYITKLRA

-574 EEAIIAHNEGKCDL
+574 EEALIAYNEGKVDI
-588 HAQVKVMVD
+588 HAPVKVIVKDVD
-597 DIVDGKPC
+597 ENGNIVDV
-605 KHMVETSV
+605 MRETSV
-613 GRVIVNGIIPK
+613 GRVIVNEIVPP
-624 EVGYVNRII
+624 EAGYINTII
-633 SKKSLRDIIAD
+633 SKKSLRDIISD
-644 VIKNVGFAEA
+644 VIKVCGVAKA
-654 CEFLDGIKN
+654 ADFLDGIKN
-663 LGYRMAYEAGLSF
+663 LGYQMAFKGGLSF
-676 NLDDIIIPESK
+676 NLGDIIIPKEK
-687 KALVEKGNEEVRQ
+687 ETLVQKGYDEVEQ
-700 ITENYNMGFITDNE
+700 VVNNYNMGFITNNE
-714 RYNQVIDTWTHI
+714 RYNQVIDIWTHVNSELSNI
-726 NNDLGNVLMKEMTEA
+726 LMKTISSD
-741 DQGFNAVF
+741 DQGFNSVY
-749 MMLDSGARGSKD
+749 MMLDSGARGSKE

-780 AEGAQIIENPILSN
+780 AEGGQIIENPILSN
-794 FKEGMSV
+794 FKEGLSV

-814 LADTAMKTADA
+814 LADTALKTADA

-832 VDVSHDVIINEE
+832 VDVSHDVIITEE
-844 DCGTLRGLVCTA
+844 DCGTLRGLVCTD
-856 LKNGDETISTLYER
+856 LKNNDEVIATLYER

-875 SVHDIIHPSTG
+875 SVHDIIHPTTG
-886 ELIVAAGEEITE
+886 ELLVAGGEEITE
-898 PIAQAI
+898 EVAKKIQ
-904 EDSPI
+904 ESPI

-920 ESKHGVCMKC
+920 EAKKGVCAKC
-930 YGRNLATRRMV
+930 YGRNLATSRMV

-951 AQAIGEPGTQLTL
+951 AQSIGEPGTQLTL

-970 GVAANAAA
+970 GTAANIAA

-983 AKNDSLL
+983 AKNNARL
-990 EFEEVRTVPFD
+990 EFEELRTVDIVD
-1001 EDGRECDMVV
+1001 EMGESAKVVVGRLAEV
-1011 SRLGEIRFVDPNTKI
+1011 RFVDVNTGI
-1026 VLSTVN
+1026 VLSTHN
-1032 VPYGSSLYFK
+1032 VPYGSTLYVSD
-1042 TGDTVKKG
+1042 GDLVEKG
-1050 DKIAQWDPFNAVIV
+1050 KLIAKWDPFNAVII
-1064 TEYAGTLKFHDV
+1064 TEATGKIEFEGV
-1076 IEGITFRAET
+1076 IENVTYKVESDEA
-1086 DDTTGLTEKIV
+1086 TGLREIIII
-1097 TESKDKSKVPTCD
+1097 ESKDKTKVPTAH
-1110 VIGADGEVIGTY
+1110 ILTEDGDLIRTY
-1122 NFPVGGHVVVED
+1122 NLPVGGHVIIEN
-1134 GQTMKTGETLVKI
+1134 GQKVKAGEVIVKI
-1147 PRAAAKGGDITGG
+1147 PRAVGKAGDITGG

-1175 PAIVSE
+1175 PAVVSE

-1199 VTSKTGEQRKYL
+1199 VTSKTGEVKKYL
-1211 VSLSKQILVQ
+1211 VPLSKQILVQ
-1221 EHDAVRAGTP
+1221 ENDYVRAGTP
-1231 LSDGVITPAD
+1231 LSDGAITPAD

-1281 MMRKVQINDPGDT
+1281 MMRKVEIDEPGDT
-1294 SFLEQEIVDKLDFAE
+1294 RFLEQQVVDKMEFME

-1314 WGKKVVIDA
+1314 WGKKVVVDA
-1323 GDSENLQ
+1323 GDSQSLQ
-1330 KGQIVTARKLR
+1330 AGQIVTARKLR

-1347 KRRDMKI
+1347 KRRDLKP
-1354 VQVRDA
+1354 VEVRDA

-1378 TKSFMS
+1378 TSSFMS

-1397 AAIRGKVDTLEGMKE
+1397 AAINGKVDRLEGMKE
-1412 NVIAGHLIPAGTGL
+1412 NVICGHLIPAGTGQ

-1439 YERMQANKK
+1439 YDRMLANKK
-1448 NVLDFAEEPALEE
+1448 TVLDYAVDE
-1461 K
+1461 KVEG

>member
-1 MAFKKDTKI
+1 MAFKRDNKI

-23 PEEILENSCGEV
+23 PEEILANSYGEV
-35 TKPETINY
+35 LKPETINY

-55 ERIFGPTKDYECACG
+55 ERIFGPTKDYECHCG

-95 RERTGH
+95 RERAGH
-101 IELVVPVAHIWYF
+101 IALVVPVVHIWYF

-131 LDAIIYYERY
+131 LDTIIYYERY
-141 VVIQPGVMAGKK
+141 VVIQPGVLG
-153 DAEGN
+153 EEVEVN
-158 DLIGSNMY
+158 Q
-166 DLLSEEEYNEIVETK
+166 LLTEDEYLELLRK
-181 LSPEND
+181 LPKENQ
-187 YLDDNDPNKFI
+187 YLDDSDPNKFI
-198 AKMGAEAI
+198 AKMGAEAVLDMLQRI
-206 YDLLV
+206 
-211 RLDLDSLSYELRD
+211 DLDQLSYDLRD
-224 RANSDSSMQRK
+224 RANSDRSAQRK

-242 QVVEAFRSS
+242 QVVESFRASK
-251 VEKGIN
+251 ERNK
-257 RPEWMIMKIIPVTPP
+257 PEWMIMKILPVIPPD
-272 ELRPLVPLDG
+272 LRPLVPLDG

-291 DLYRRVIIRNNRLKR
+291 DLYRRVLIRNNRLKR
-306 LMEIKAPEVILRNEK
+306 LLEIKAPEVILRNEK

-342 SESNRPL
+342 SDSNRPL
-349 KSLSDSL
+349 KSLSDAL

-367 LSKRVDY
+367 LGKRVDY

-400 LCPELKMGECGLPK
+400 L
-414 LMAAELYKP
+414 YKP
-423 FIIRKLIERGI
+423 FIIRRLIERGI

-440 AKKIVDRREP
+440 AKKIVDRRDAI
-450 VIWDILE
+450 IWDILE
-457 NVMKGHPV
+457 FVMKGHPV

-517 NEAILEAQ
+517 NEAIIEAQ

-547 QDMVLGLYYISKIRP
+547 QDMVLGLYYITKLRK

-574 EEAIIAHNEGKCDL
+574 EEAIIAYNERRVEV
-588 HAQVKVMVD
+588 HAPIKVIVD
-597 DIVDGKPC
+597 DLDENGTLVKR
-605 KHMVETSV
+605 MLETSV
-613 GRVIVNGIIPK
+613 GRVIVNEIIPK
-624 EVGYVNRII
+624 EVGYFNGII
-633 SKKSLRDIIAD
+633 SKKSLRDIIAR
-644 VIKNVGFAEA
+644 VIKTVGMARA

-663 LGYRMAYEAGLSF
+663 LGYRKSYEGGLSF
-676 NLDDIIIPESK
+676 NLDDIIIPQEK
-687 KALVEKGNEEVRQ
+687 QDIVAKGNEEIDQ
-700 ITENYNMGFITDNE
+700 IMANYNMGFITDNE
-714 RYNQVIDTWTHI
+714 RYNQVIDTWTHA
-726 NNDLGNVLMKEMTEA
+726 NTNLKRTLMKQMTEA

-749 MMLDSGARGSKD
+749 MMLDSGARGSAD
-761 QIRQLSGMRGLMA
+761 QIAQLAGMRGLMA

-814 LADTAMKTADA
+814 LADTALKTADA

-832 VDVSHDVIINEE
+832 VDVSHDVIITEE
-844 DCGTLRGLVCTA
+844 DCGTLRGLVCAA
-856 LKNGDETISTLYER
+856 LKDGDEVISSLSER

-875 SVHDIIHPSTG
+875 SVHDIIHPMTG
-886 ELIVAAGEEITE
+886 RLIVAAGEEITE
-898 PIAQAI
+898 PIAAEI
-904 EDSPI
+904 EASPI

-920 ESKHGVCMKC
+920 ESKHGVCQKC
-930 YGRNLATRRMV
+930 YGRNLATSRMV

-951 AQAIGEPGTQLTL
+951 AQSIGEPGTQLTL

-970 GVAANAAA
+970 GIASNAAA
-978 NASIV
+978 NASIISKQDCRV
-983 AKNDSLL
+983 
-990 EFEEVRTVPFD
+990 EFEEMRTVD
-1001 EDGRECDMVV
+1001 IINDDGAAGKIVV
-1011 SRLGEIRFVDPNTKI
+1011 GRLAEVHFIDINTGI
-1026 VLSTVN
+1026 VLSSQN
-1032 VPYGSSLYFK
+1032 IPYGAQLF
-1042 TGDTVKKG
+1042 VG
-1050 DKIAQWDPFNAVIV
+1050 DKEKVEKGTMVAKWDPFNAVIV
-1064 TEYAGTLKFHDV
+1064 TELAGKIHFNDV
-1076 IEGITFRAET
+1076 IEGVTYRVEEDEA
-1086 DDTTGLTEKIV
+1086 TGLRERIIIEAKERNRIPSADILDEKGNIIR
-1097 TESKDKSKVPTCD
+1097 S
-1110 VIGADGEVIGTY
+1110 Y
-1122 NFPVGGHVVVED
+1122 NFPINGHLAVED
-1134 GQTMKTGETLVKI
+1134 GEELRAGAVLVKI
-1147 PRAAAKGGDITGG
+1147 PRAVGKAGDITGG

-1175 PAIVSE
+1175 PAVVSE
-1181 IDGEVT
+1181 IDGEVK
-1187 MGKVKRGNREII
+1187 MGTIKRGNREII
-1199 VTSKTGEQRKYL
+1199 ITSKLGEVKAYL
-1211 VSLSKQILVQ
+1211 VPLSKQILVQ
-1221 EHDAVRAGTP
+1221 ENDYVRAGEA
-1231 LSDGVITPAD
+1231 LSDGSITPAD

-1254 IVNEVQD
+1254 IVNEIQD

-1275 EIIVRQ
+1275 EVIVRQ

-1294 SFLEQEIVDKLDFAE
+1294 RFLEMQVVDKLDFAE

-1314 WGKKVVIDA
+1314 WSKKVVVDA
-1323 GDSENLQ
+1323 GDSETMK
-1330 KGQIVTARKLR
+1330 KGMIITARKLR
-1341 DENSML
+1341 DENSRL
-1347 KRRDMKI
+1347 KRLDLKL
-1354 VQVRDA
+1354 VKVRDA

-1397 AAIRGKVDTLEGMKE
+1397 AAISGKTDYLEGMKE
-1412 NVIAGHLIPAGTGL
+1412 NVICGHLIPAGTGL
-1426 REFEKIIVGSKEE
+1426 REFSNLVVADAEE
-1439 YERMQANKK
+1439 YARVQAERAAAMAADQA
-1448 NVLDFAEEPALEE
+1448 
-1461 K
+1461 

>member
-1 MAFKKDTKI
+1 MAFKKDTKV
-10 KSNFT
+10 KNNFT
-15 KITIGLAS
+15 KITISLAS
-23 PEEILENSCGEV
+23 PEEILENSYGEV

-95 RERTGH
+95 RERSGH

-131 LDAIIYYERY
+131 LDSVIYYEKY
-141 VVIQPGVMAGKK
+141 IVIKPGALEGRK
-153 DAEGN
+153 DAEGVELN
-158 DLIGSNMY
+158 GSHKM
-166 DLLSEEEYNEIVETK
+166 DLLSEEEYFDIIDNQ
-181 LSPEND
+181 LAQNNQ
-187 YLDDNDPNKFI
+187 YLDDTDPNKFI

-206 YDLLV
+206 YDLLSNI
-211 RLDLDSLSYELRD
+211 DLDGLSYELRD
-224 RANSDSSMQRK
+224 RANNDSSQQRK
-235 NEALKRL
+235 TEALKRL
-242 QVVEAFRSS
+242 QVVESFRSS
-251 VEKGIN
+251 TNIN
-257 RPEWMIMKIIPVTPP
+257 KPEWMIMKIIPVIPP

-306 LMEIKAPEVILRNEK
+306 LVEIKAPEVILRNEK

-367 LSKRVDY
+367 LGKRVDY
-374 SARSVIVVGPELK
+374 SARSVIVVG
-387 MGECGLPK
+387 
-395 LMAAE
+395 
-400 LCPELKMGECGLPK
+400 PELKMGECGLPK

-517 NEAILEAQ
+517 NEAVLEAQ
-525 ILMLQSHNIL
+525 VLMLQSHNIL

-547 QDMVLGLYYISKIRP
+547 QDMVLGLYYITKMRP
-562 GAKGEGLTFYGP
+562 GAKGEGLMFYGP
-574 EEAIIAHNEGKCDL
+574 EEALIAYNEGKCDL
-588 HAQVKVMVD
+588 HAPVKVVVVD
-597 DIVDGKPC
+597 LIDGKLQ
-605 KHMVETSV
+605 KRMVETSV
-613 GRVIVNGIIPK
+613 GRVIVNGIIPE
-624 EVGYVNRII
+624 EVGYFNDII
-633 SKKSLRDIIAD
+633 SKKTLRGIIAD
-644 VIKNVGFAEA
+644 VIKGVGMARA

-663 LGYRMAYEAGLSF
+663 LGYRMSYVAGLSF
-676 NLDDIIIPESK
+676 NLDDIIIPKEK
-687 KALVEKGNEEVRQ
+687 ETIVQKGQDEVDQIKA
-700 ITENYNMGFITDNE
+700 NYEMGFITDTE
-714 RYNQVIDTWTHI
+714 RYNQVIDAWTHV
-726 NNDLGNVLMKEMTEA
+726 NNELGDVLMKEMTEA
-741 DQGFNAVF
+741 DQGFNAVY

-761 QIRQLSGMRGLMA
+761 QIKQLSGMRGLMA

-801 LEYFISTHGARKG
+801 LEYFISSHGARKG

-832 VDVSHDVIINEE
+832 VDVSHDVIITEE

-856 LKNGDETISTLYER
+856 LKSGDEVISTLYER

-875 SVHDIIHPSTG
+875 SVHDIVNPTTG

-898 PIAQAI
+898 DKAQAI
-904 EDSPI
+904 EESPI

-930 YGRNLATRRMV
+930 YGRNLATARMV
-941 QKGEAVGVIA
+941 QMGEAVGVIA

-970 GVAANAAA
+970 GVAGNAAA
-978 NASIV
+978 NASII
-983 AKNDSLL
+983 AKNDSRI
-990 EFEEVRTVPFD
+990 EFDELRTVPYEENEGESD
-1001 EDGRECDMVV
+1001 IKCQKVV
-1011 SRLGEIRFVDPNTKI
+1011 SRLAEIRFVDPHTNI
-1026 VLSTVN
+1026 VLSTLN

-1042 TGDTVKKG
+1042 HG
-1050 DKIAQWDPFNAVIV
+1050 DKVTKGNLIAKWDPFNAVIV
-1064 TEYAGTLKFHDV
+1064 SEYAGILKFNGV
-1076 IEGITFRAET
+1076 VEGKTYHAET
-1086 DDTTGLTEKIV
+1086 DETTGLTEKIIM
-1097 TESKDKSKVPTCD
+1097 ESKDKSMVPTCD
-1110 VIGADGEVIGTY
+1110 VVGKDGKVIGTY

-1134 GQTMKTGETLVKI
+1134 GQTIKTGETLVKI
-1147 PRAAAKGGDITGG
+1147 PRAVGGAGDITGG

-1199 VTSKTGEQRKYL
+1199 VTSKTGDQRKYL

-1231 LSDGVITPAD
+1231 LSDGVITPSD

-1281 MMRKVQINDPGDT
+1281 MMRKVLINDPGDT
-1294 SFLEQEIVDKLDFAE
+1294 TFLEQEMADKLDFAE

-1314 WGKKVVIDA
+1314 WGKKVVTDA
-1323 GDSENLQ
+1323 GDSETL
-1330 KGQIVTARKLR
+1330 KAGQIISARKLR
-1341 DENSML
+1341 DENSSL
-1347 KRRDMKI
+1347 KRRDLKL

-1397 AAIRGKVDTLEGMKE
+1397 AAIRGKVDRLEGMKE
-1412 NVIAGHLIPAGTGL
+1412 NVICGHLIPAGTGL
-1426 REFEKIIVGSKEE
+1426 RQWDKIIVGSKEE
-1439 YERMQANKK
+1439 YERMEANRK
-1448 NVLDFAEEPALEE
+1448 NVLDFVDQSASAE
-1461 K
+1461 

>member
-1 MAFKKDTKI
+1 MAFKKDTKV
-10 KSNFT
+10 KNNFT

-23 PEEILENSCGEV
+23 PEEILENSYGEV

-95 RERTGH
+95 RERSGH

-119 KIGYLLGLPTKK
+119 KIGYLLGMPTKK
-131 LDAIIYYERY
+131 LDAVIYYEKY
-141 VVIQPGVMAGKK
+141 VVIQPGILEGKT
-153 DAEGN
+153 DADGIELN
-158 DLIGSNMY
+158 GSHKL
-166 DLLSEEEYNEIVETK
+166 DLLSEDEYMAILDQYDPNGDNERLEDT
-181 LSPEND
+181 
-187 YLDDNDPNKFI
+187 DPNKFV

-206 YDLLV
+206 YQLLQNV
-211 RLDLDSLSYELRD
+211 DLDSLSYELRD
-224 RANSDSSMQRK
+224 RANNDSSQQRK
-235 NEALKRL
+235 TEALKRL
-242 QVVEAFRSS
+242 NVVEGFRAS
-251 VEKGIN
+251 KGIN
-257 RPEWMIMKIIPVTPP
+257 KPEWMVMKIIPVTPP

-306 LMEIKAPEVILRNEK
+306 LVEIKAPEVILRNEK

-367 LSKRVDY
+367 LGKRVDY
-374 SARSVIVVGPELK
+374 SARSVIVVG
-387 MGECGLPK
+387 
-395 LMAAE
+395 
-400 LCPELKMGECGLPK
+400 PELKMGECGLPK

-465 LLNRAPTLHRLGIQA
+465 MLNRAPTLHRLGIQA
-480 FQPKL
+480 FQPKM

-517 NEAILEAQ
+517 NEAVLEAQ

-547 QDMVLGLYYISKIRP
+547 QDMVLGLYYITKIRP

-574 EEAIIAHNEGKCDL
+574 EEALIARNEGRCDL
-588 HAQVKVMVD
+588 HALVKVIVD
-597 DIVDGKPC
+597 DLVDGKIQ
-605 KHMVETSV
+605 KRMIETSV
-613 GRVIVNGIIPK
+613 GRVIVNGIIPD
-624 EVGYVNRII
+624 EVGFFNDVI
-633 SKKSLRDIIAD
+633 SKKTLRGLISN
-644 VIKNVGFAEA
+644 VIKAVGMAEA
-654 CEFLDGIKN
+654 CAFLDGIKN
-663 LGYRMAYEAGLSF
+663 LGYRMAYVAGLSF
-676 NLDDIIIPESK
+676 NLGDIIIPPEK
-687 KALVEKGNEEVRQ
+687 EEIVERGRKEVEE
-700 ITENYNMGFITDNE
+700 ITNNYNMGFITNKE
-714 RYNQVIDTWTHI
+714 RYNQVIDAWTHV
-726 NNDLGNVLMKEMTEA
+726 NTDLGNILMKEMTEA
-741 DQGFNAVF
+741 DQGFNAVY

-761 QIRQLSGMRGLMA
+761 QIKQLSGMRGLMA

-801 LEYFISTHGARKG
+801 LEYFIASHGARKG

-832 VDVSHDVIINEE
+832 VDVSHDVIITEE

-856 LKNGDETISTLYER
+856 LKNGDEIISSLYER

-875 SVHDIIHPSTG
+875 SVHDIIHPTTG
-886 ELIVAAGEEITE
+886 ELIVKAGEEITE
-898 PIAQAI
+898 PKAKAI
-904 EDSPI
+904 DESPI

-920 ESKHGVCMKC
+920 ESKKGVCMKC
-930 YGRNLATRRMV
+930 YGRNLATARMV
-941 QKGEAVGVIA
+941 QLGEAVGVIA

-970 GVAANAAA
+970 GIASNAAA
-978 NASIV
+978 NAKIA
-983 AKNDSLL
+983 AKNKSRI
-990 EFEEVRTVPFD
+990 EFDELSTVPFIEED
-1001 EDGRECDMVV
+1001 EEGNDIKCEKVV
-1011 SRLGEIRFVDPNTKI
+1011 SHLAEIRFVDPNTNI
-1026 VLSTVN
+1026 ILATLN
-1032 VPYGSSLYFK
+1032 VPYGSSLYHK
-1042 TGDTVKKG
+1042 EGEVVEKDTV
-1050 DKIAQWDPFNAVIV
+1050 IARWDPFNAVIV
-1064 TEYAGTLKFHDV
+1064 SQYAGTLKFNDV
-1076 IEGITFRAET
+1076 QKDQTYRAEV
-1086 DDTTGLTEKIV
+1086 DETTGLEEKII
-1097 TESKDKSKVPTCD
+1097 TDSKNKAMVPSCD
-1110 VIGADGEVIGTY
+1110 VIDANGEVVGTY
-1122 NFPVGGHVVVED
+1122 NFPVGGHLIVED
-1134 GQTMKTGETLVKI
+1134 GQTIKTGEVLVKI
-1147 PRAAAKGGDITGG
+1147 PRAVGGAGDITGG

-1166 LFEARNPSN
+1166 LLEARNPSN
-1175 PAIVSE
+1175 PAVVSE

-1199 VTSKTGEQRKYL
+1199 VTSKTGDQKKYL

-1231 LSDGVITPAD
+1231 LSDGSVTPGD
-1241 ILAIKGPTAVQEY
+1241 ILAIMGPTAVQEY
-1254 IVNEVQD
+1254 IVNQIQD
-1261 VYRLQGVKINDKHF
+1261 VYRLQGVAINDKHF
-1275 EIIVRQ
+1275 EVVVRQ
-1281 MMRKVQINDPGDT
+1281 MMRKVRIDDPGDT
-1294 SFLEQEIVDKLDFAE
+1294 TFLEQELVDKLDFAE

-1314 WGKKVVIDA
+1314 WGKKVVTDA
-1323 GDSENLQ
+1323 GDSTEL
-1330 KGQIVTARKLR
+1330 KPGQIITARRLR
-1341 DENSML
+1341 DENSAL
-1347 KRRDMKI
+1347 KRRDKKL

-1360 VPATS
+1360 VAATS
-1365 TQILQGITRAALQ
+1365 TQILQGITRAALG

-1397 AAIRGKVDTLEGMKE
+1397 AAIRGKVDYLEGMKE
-1412 NVIAGHLIPAGTGL
+1412 NVICGHLIPAGTGL
-1426 REFEKIIVGSKEE
+1426 RQWEKLIVGSKEE
-1439 YERMQANKK
+1439 YERMQANRK
-1448 NVLDFAEEPALEE
+1448 NVLDYADTPIVD
-1461 K
+1461 

>member
-1 MAFKKDTKI
+1 MAFKKDSKI

-23 PEEILENSCGEV
+23 PEEILESSFGEV

-141 VVIQPGVMAGKK
+141 VVIQPGLLAGKK
-153 DAEGN
+153 DSEGN
-158 DLIGSNMY
+158 DLLGSNKF
-166 DLLSEEEYNEIVETK
+166 DLLSEEEYNDLLDNHI
-181 LSPEND
+181 SPEND
-187 YLDDNDPNKFI
+187 YLDDSDPNKFI

-211 RLDLDSLSYELRD
+211 RIDLDSLSYELRD
-224 RANSDSSMQRK
+224 RANSDSSVQRK

-242 QVVEAFRSS
+242 QVVEAFRGS
-251 VEKGIN
+251 KNIN
-257 RPEWMIMKIIPVTPP
+257 RPEWMIMKIIPVIPP

-306 LMEIKAPEVILRNEK
+306 LIEIKAPEVILRNEK
-321 RMLQEAVD
+321 RMLQEAVA

-342 SESNRPL
+342 SDSNRPL

-367 LSKRVDY
+367 LGKRVDY
-374 SARSVIVVGPELK
+374 SARSVIVVG
-387 MGECGLPK
+387 
-395 LMAAE
+395 
-400 LCPELKMGECGLPK
+400 PELKMGECGLPK

-547 QDMVLGLYYISKIRP
+547 QDMVLGLYYITKIRP

-588 HAQVKVMVD
+588 HAQVKVVVKDLDEGGKLVD
-597 DIVDGKPC
+597 R
-605 KHMVETSV
+605 MVETSV
-613 GRVIVNGIIPK
+613 GRVIVNGIIPE
-624 EVGYVNRII
+624 EVGYVNKVI

-644 VIKNVGFAEA
+644 VIKTVGFAEA

-663 LGYRMAYEAGLSF
+663 LGYRMAYLAGLSF
-676 NLDDIIIPESK
+676 NLDDIIIPPEK
-687 KALVEKGNEEVRQ
+687 AALVEKGNEEVRQ
-700 ITENYNMGFITDNE
+700 ITENYNMGFITDTE

-832 VDVSHDVIINEE
+832 VDVSHDVIITEE

-856 LKNGDETISTLYER
+856 LKNGDEVISTLYER

-875 SVHDIIHPSTG
+875 SVHDIIHPTTG

-898 PIAQAI
+898 AVAQKI

-978 NASIV
+978 NAAIF
-983 AKNDSLL
+983 AKNDSRL
-990 EFEEVRTVPFD
+990 EFEELRTVPFD
-1001 EDGRECDMVV
+1001 EDGRKCEMVV
-1011 SRLGEIRFVDPNTKI
+1011 SRLGEVRFVDPNTKI
-1026 VLSTVN
+1026 VLSTMN
-1032 VPYGSSLYFK
+1032 VPYGSSLYHK
-1042 TGDTVKKG
+1042 TGDIVAKG
-1050 DKIAQWDPFNAVIV
+1050 EKIAQWDPFNAVIV
-1064 TEYAGTLKFHDV
+1064 TEYAGTLKFNDV
-1076 IEGITFRAET
+1076 IEGVTYRAET
-1086 DDTTGLTEKIV
+1086 DETTGLTEKII

-1110 VIGADGEVIGTY
+1110 ILDANGDKVGTY

-1134 GQTMKTGETLVKI
+1134 GQTVKTGETLVKI
-1147 PRAAAKGGDITGG
+1147 PRAVGKAGDITGG

-1175 PAIVSE
+1175 PAVVSE

-1199 VTSKTGEQRKYL
+1199 VTSKTGEQRKDL

-1231 LSDGVITPAD
+1231 LSDGVVTPAD

-1314 WGKKVVIDA
+1314 WGKKVVTDA
-1323 GDSENLQ
+1323 GDSDNLQ
-1330 KGQIVTARKLR
+1330 KGQIVTVRKLR

-1347 KRRDMKI
+1347 KRRDLKL

-1397 AAIRGKVDTLEGMKE
+1397 AAIRGKVDYLEGMKE
-1412 NVIAGHLIPAGTGL
+1412 NVICGHLIPAGTGL
-1426 REFEKIIVGSKEE
+1426 REFEKLIVGSKEE
-1439 YERMQANKK
+1439 YDRMQANRK
-1448 NVLDFAEEPALEE
+1448 NVLDFGDEESEPAAAEEKPAEAVATGSQE
-1461 K
+1461 A